1 MALVR
6 WDPVREIDTL
16 QGEMNRLFSTFFD
29 TPTNRSGG
37 NGAAPRAAGFPRWTS
52 SRPASTS
59 C

>member
-6 WDPVREIDTL
+6 WDPLRDIDSL

-29 TPTNRSGG
+29 TPTAT
-37 NGAAPRAAGFPRWTS
+37 AAATAEPPAAGFRRWTS

-59 C
+59 S